1 MLEVPADTCD
11 RVASASELQVA
22 SVPVL
27 EHPIIR
33 DDDECVHRVHQCL
46 PCSCILIHAR
56 LGLDP
61 GVSGS
66 DAGRATGAD
75 QKEDRRTE
83 EIKK

>member
-1 MLEVPADTCD
+1 MDAVWLLAGLGWTESGWTAANGSVYANRDMADATTAIYSG
-11 RVASASELQVA
+11 RNAS
-22 SVPVL
+22 
-27 EHPIIR
+27 
-33 DDDECVHRVHQCL
+33 
-46 PCSCILIHAR
+46 HAIAAG
-56 LGLDP
+56 GLDP